1 MEVCFLDKLQEG
13 LFDRKKK
20 PEENKKENES
30 KHREKERSVNIM
42 TAFGEAE
49 NPFKKDDVNP
59 FLKFTKSDDIA
70 DADYTEIKKNT
81 SDNIYVDAPYRSADK
96 NKDSKQNDNGFHSK
110 GKTEYKDLI
119 PENSTANDQ
128 YKYTSDNQD
137 LASDPDLNS
146 NTDIVN
152 NPFKGF
158 TQYEQKSSDG
168 KEQNYSI
175 GSTDKDFISDSSTH
189 KVFDSSGFINND
201 SASKNFIYKGS
212 GANDYD
218 ARSSDIMDSLNQKN
232 TKSKP
237 QANERNK
244 TENEIKDKSN
254 GGDKSRFIS
263 EDKNK
268 DVNKVK
274 YAHGQADI
282 SMKTRTSKISKLIDF
297 INKNKKVEGPG
308 KQLKNEQSDNLFT
321 DDSPFSTIEDA
332 CDFFTDCTEWA
343 CESIAFWGKRQC
355 TCLFSS
361 FQNKM
366 MKKKFK
372 RNDNII
378 RYGDFMFYEM
388 NDELMLFKYVGVDT
402 QIIIPSYVEGYPVK
416 YLEKGF
422 LRFNRIKSV
431 GRGFSTENIQQTSMD
446 SIIDN
451 FFNIKSIQLPDTLA
465 ILPSNVFK
473 GCKRIDEIIIPESV
487 EIIQPNAFK
496 GCRPTRLIFLGEA
509 PKQLENCDL
518 SKVKIYCNHEYFD
531 SFYKLIDNYGAY
543 ISSENVKKDYL
554 KLKDSMTKIHR
565 TSDVRNYEEID
576 SYDSNEIS
584 NAIKVANSDYN
595 MLLEQHKELMQKLNT
610 LIAEIKNKKRVLNDR
625 VNQYNLIKNHFDSLN
640 TVNSQNVD
648 LERSRTDLEQVK
660 NTCTLLKTELDDL
673 EIKYNKLKRII
684 KNNEQEMVNK
694 KDLIIKLIDRHKKLQ
709 KRGA

>member
-1 MEVCFLDKLQEG
+1 MDKLQEG

-20 PEENKKENES
+20 SEENKKENES

-96 NKDSKQNDNGFHSK
+96 NKDSKQNDNEFHSK

-137 LASDPDLNS
+137 LA
-146 NTDIVN
+146 N
-152 NPFKGF
+152 NPFEEF
-158 TQYEQKSSDG
+158 TQYEQKVSNG
-168 KEQNYSI
+168 EEQNHPI
-175 GSTDKDFISDSSTH
+175 DSTDKDFISDGSTH
-189 KVFDSSGFINND
+189 KVFDSNVFIHDNTASNNFIHKDSDAND
-201 SASKNFIYKGS
+201 S
-212 GANDYD
+212 D

-237 QANERNK
+237 KINEKNK
-244 TENEIKDKSN
+244 TDNDTKYKSQSENESSSIR
-254 GGDKSRFIS
+254 G
-263 EDKNK
+263 DKNK

-274 YAHGQADI
+274 YVHGQADI

-321 DDSPFSTIEDA
+321 NDSPFSTIEDT

-378 RYGDFMFYEM
+378 RYGDFIFYEM

-496 GCRPTRLIFLGEA
+496 GCRPARLIFLGEA

-531 SFYKLIDNYGAY
+531 SFYKLIDNYGSY
-543 ISSENVKKDYL
+543 ISSDNVKKDYL

-565 TSDVRNYEEID
+565 TSDVRNYEDIE
-576 SYDSNEIS
+576 SYNSDELSNV
-584 NAIKVANSDYN
+584 IKVANSDYN
-595 MLLEQHKELMQKLNT
+595 MLLEQHKELIQKLNT

-694 KDLIIKLIDRHKKLQ
+694 KDLIIKLINRLKKLQ